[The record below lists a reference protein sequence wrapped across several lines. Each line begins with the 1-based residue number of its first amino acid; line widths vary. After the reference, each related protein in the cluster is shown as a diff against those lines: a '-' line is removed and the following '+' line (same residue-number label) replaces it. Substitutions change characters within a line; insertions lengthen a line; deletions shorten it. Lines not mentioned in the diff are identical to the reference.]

1 MNHLIAHAISC
12 RRDQEG
18 RSNGFYVLG
27 YRVYASGHPVASV
40 DGAGSDHVLVELP
53 SALSASRVKVDVR

>member
-1 MNHLIAHAISC
+1 MCFLC
-12 RRDQEG
+12 RHDKEG

-40 DGAGSDHVLVELP
+40 DGAGSDHVLVDLSSVLP
-53 SALSASRVKVDVR
+53 TSCVKVDVR